1 MDDGGVLRGL
11 LFGGGTLVIIV
22 VAVIVAALV
31 LLFRRRDGARP
42 SAASGLTDLRTRANV
57 LLVRA
62 DEAVKSADDELGFA
76 IAQFGEERAR
86 EFGATLATARGKL
99 TEAFRLRH
107 DLDDAFPESV
117 QKQREWTLQII
128 ALCDSAIDAL
138 ANQDRGFSRLRGD
151 EVAAPVR
158 LEGVR
163 AGIHS
168 TSSRIPGVRATLD
181 RLRAEYDPTLVASLD
196 SVVEDATALLST
208 ATGESDAAA
217 AAVSPSGVNAVADRL
232 AAAEGA
238 VSRAAL
244 RLDAV
249 DSRASQLDGAVAAL
263 DSLVASTVDDL
274 TEARTQRDAA
284 PGPDE
289 AAAIG
294 AAIAAVETAVAA
306 VSKRNPAS
314 SLDALGGAIASLDN
328 ALASARNQKERLEHA
343 RAALGGTLAS
353 VESQLS
359 EVRAFVTVGGRRV
372 GADARTRLAE
382 AERELAAATIP
393 GADPVE
399 ALDAARRAVTHVRD
413 ADALARFDAQRSG
426 R

>member
-1 MDDGGVLRGL
+1 MDDDGVLRGL
-11 LFGGGTLVIIV
+11 LFGGATVVAIV
-22 VAVIVAALV
+22 VAVVVAALV
-31 LLFRRRDGARP
+31 MLFRRREGARP
-42 SAASGLTDLRTRANV
+42 SAASGLNELRTRANV

-76 IAQFGEERAR
+76 IAQFGEERSR

-107 DLDDAFPESV
+107 DLDDAYPESV

-128 ALCDSAIDAL
+128 ALCESAIDAL
-138 ANQDRGFSRLRGD
+138 ANQDRDFSRLRGD

-158 LEGVR
+158 LEAVR
-163 AGIHS
+163 AGIQK
-168 TSSRIPGVRATLD
+168 TAD
-181 RLRAEYDPTLVASLD
+181 RLPVAGSTIERLRSDFDASLVASLD
-196 SVVEDATALLST
+196 SVVPDATALLST
-208 ATGESDAAA
+208 ATGEADAAA
-217 AAVSPSGVNAVADRL
+217 AAVSPSGVNAVVDRL
-232 AAAEGA
+232 DAAENA
-238 VSRAAL
+238 LSRAAL

-249 DSRASQLDGAVAAL
+249 DARAAQLDSAVTAL
-263 DSLVASTVDDL
+263 EALVGSTIADL
-274 TEARTQRDAA
+274 AEARRQRDAA

-289 AAAIG
+289 SAAIG
-294 AAIAAVETAVAA
+294 VAIAAVEEAVAA

-314 SLDALGGAIASLDN
+314 SLDTVGGAIASLDN

-343 RAALGGTLAS
+343 RTALGGTLAS

-359 EVRAFVTVGGRRV
+359 EVRAFVAVGGRRV

-413 ADALARFDAQRSG
+413 ADALARFDAQKSG

>member
-11 LFGGGTLVIIV
+11 LFGGGTVVVIV
-22 VAVIVAALV
+22 VAAVVTALV
-31 LLFRRRDGARP
+31 LLFRRREGAKP
-42 SAASGLTDLRTRANV
+42 SAASGLDALRTRANV

-76 IAQFGEERAR
+76 VAQFGEERTR
-86 EFGATLATARGKL
+86 EFATTLTAARAQL

-117 QKQREWTLQII
+117 QKQREWTLQVA
-128 ALCDSAIDAL
+128 ALCENAIEAL
-138 ANQDRGFSRLRGD
+138 AGQDRGFSRLRGD
-151 EVAAPVR
+151 EVAAPAR
-158 LEGVR
+158 LESVR
-163 AGIHS
+163 AGIQRQS
-168 TSSRIPGVRATLD
+168 ERLPVAKETLS
-181 RLRAEYDPTLVASLD
+181 RLRTDFDAALVASLD
-196 SVVEDATALLST
+196 SVVADASALLST
-208 ATGESDAAA
+208 ATSEADAAA
-217 AAVSPSGVNAVADRL
+217 ASVSPSGVNAVAERL
-232 AAAEGA
+232 SDAESA
-238 VSRAAL
+238 VSRASL

-249 DSRASQLDGAVAAL
+249 DTRAAQLDDAVAAL
-263 DSLVASTVDDL
+263 EALVASSADDL
-274 TEARTQRDAA
+274 AEARTQRDAA

-289 AAAIG
+289 SAAIG
-294 AAIAAVETAVAA
+294 AAIVAVEKAISA
-306 VSKRNPAS
+306 VSRRNPAS
-314 SLDALGGAIASLDN
+314 SLDVLGGAIASLDN

-353 VESQLS
+353 VASQLS

-413 ADALARFDAQRSG
+413 ADALARYDAQRSG

>member
-11 LFGGGTLVIIV
+11 LFGGGTVVVIV

-31 LLFRRRDGARP
+31 LLFRRREGARP
-42 SAASGLTDLRTRANV
+42 SAASGLDALTTRANV

-76 IAQFGEERAR
+76 IAQFGDERSR
-86 EFGATLATARGKL
+86 EFGATLAVARGKL

-107 DLDDAFPESV
+107 DLDDAHPESV
-117 QKQREWTLQII
+117 QRQREWTLQIV
-128 ALCDSAIDAL
+128 ALCESAIAAL
-138 ANQDRGFSRLRGD
+138 DGQDRDFSRLRGD
-151 EVAAPVR
+151 EVAAPAR
-158 LEGVR
+158 LESVR
-163 AGIHS
+163 AGIQS
-168 TSSRIPGVRATLD
+168 TSSRLPGARETLD
-181 RLRAEYDPTLVASLD
+181 RLREHYDPALVASLA

-208 ATGESDAAA
+208 ATGEADVAA

-232 AAAEGA
+232 SDAESA
-238 VSRAAL
+238 VARAAL

-249 DSRASQLDGAVAAL
+249 DTRAGQLDGAVVAL
-263 DSLVASTVDDL
+263 DALVESTTVDL
-274 TEARTQRDAA
+274 AEARTQRDAA

-289 AAAIG
+289 SAAIG
-294 AAIAAVETAVAA
+294 AAITAVETAVGAI
-306 VSKRNPAS
+306 SKRNPAA
-314 SLDALGGAIASLDN
+314 SLDALGGAIASLDA